1 MTLSFT
7 RWLPVYAAVTAPCLG
22 GRMYKRAIPAA
33 FLLATG
39 SMGAQAADTAAH
51 GFLEDSK
58 ASLSMRT
65 LYFNSDNRDGAADPS
80 KTEETAQGFV
90 LRYESGFT
98 QGTVGFG
105 VDAQALLG
113 VTLDSGA
120 GRHVGS
126 GMIPSDGDGAA
137 DSWSSFGPTAK
148 MRVAKTEFRYGTLL
162 PKLPILIANDARV
175 LPQSF
180 TGAQVTSSDIDG
192 LTLTSGVLE
201 HAVGRASTDRT
212 GLSVAGS
219 TRESNKFYYGGGD
232 YTITKELK
240 GQYYFAQL
248 EDFYNQHF
256 FGLIHTLPIDS
267 QSSLTTDL
275 RYFRTTSTGANSSA
289 AGRAQG
295 YRVSGYTDDNNG
307 EIDNS
312 TWAAMVTYTH
322 GGHAVTLGHQQVGDG
337 SNFVQPN
344 QGSLVDK
351 GAGGGSVYLPTDR
364 MIQNF
369 SRAGEQTNFGQYSYD
384 FAPLG
389 VPGLKA
395 SIVYLKGTDI
405 KAWNADDQSE
415 WERDMTL
422 DYVIQS
428 GMLKGLGFT
437 VRNAT
442 TNTDAGRNVDQNRF
456 IINYTLSLL

>member
-1 MTLSFT
+1 MF
-7 RWLPVYAAVTAPCLG
+7 
-22 GRMYKRAIPAA
+22 KRAIPTAV
-33 FLLATG
+33 LLAT
-39 SMGAQAADTAAH
+39 SSVCAQAADSAAH

-80 KTEETAQGFV
+80 KTEESAQGFV

-98 QGTVGFG
+98 QGTLGFG
-105 VDAQALLG
+105 LDAQALLG
-113 VTLDSGA
+113 ITLDSGA

-137 DSWSSFGPTAK
+137 DAWSSFGPTAK
-148 MRVAKTEFRYGTLL
+148 MRLGRTEFRYGTLL
-162 PKLPILIANDARV
+162 PKLPILLANDARV

-180 TGAQVTSSDIDG
+180 TGAQVTSNDIDG

-219 TRESNKFYYGGGD
+219 TQDSNKFYYAGAD
-232 YTITKELK
+232 YSLTKNLRT
-240 GQYYFAQL
+240 QYYFAQL
-248 EDFYNQHF
+248 EDFYNQNF
-256 FGLIHTLPIDS
+256 LGLTHTLPIDGA
-267 QSSLTTDL
+267 SSLTTDL
-275 RYFRTTSTGANSSA
+275 RYFRTTSSGANNSVS
-289 AGRAQG
+289 GRAQG
-295 YRVSGYTDDNNG
+295 YRVSGYTDDNDG

-312 TWAAMVTYTH
+312 TWVAMVTYTH
-322 GGHAVTLGHQQVGDG
+322 GGHAVSVGHQQVGDG

-351 GAGGGSVYLPTDR
+351 GAGGGSVYLPTDK

-369 SRAGEQTNFGQYSYD
+369 ARAGEQTNFGQYTYD
-384 FAPLG
+384 FAPMG

-395 SIVYLKGTDI
+395 TIAYLKGTDI
-405 KAWNADDQSE
+405 KAQNASDQSE

-422 DYVIQS
+422 DYVLQS
-428 GMLKGLGFT
+428 GTFKGVGFSL
-437 VRNAT
+437 RNAT
-442 TNTDAGRNVDQNRF
+442 SNTDAGRNVDQTRF

>member
-1 MTLSFT
+1 MFKRTI
-7 RWLPVYAAVTAPCLG
+7 PTA
-22 GRMYKRAIPAA
+22 I
-33 FLLATG
+33 LLAAG
-39 SMGAQAADTAAH
+39 SMSAEAADGAH

-58 ASLSMRT
+58 ATLSMRT

-105 VDAQALLG
+105 LDAQALLG
-113 VTLDSGA
+113 VTLDSGR

-126 GMIPSDGDGAA
+126 GMIPSDGDDAA

-148 MRVAKTEFRYGTLL
+148 MRIAKTELRYGTLL
-162 PKLPILIANDARV
+162 PKLPILISNDARV

-180 TGAQVTSSDIDG
+180 TGTQVTSKDIDG
-192 LTLTSGVLE
+192 LTLTGGLLE
-201 HAVGRASTDRT
+201 QAVGRASTDRT
-212 GLSVAGS
+212 GLSVAGA
-219 TRESNKFYYGGGD
+219 TRDSNKFYFAGGD
-232 YTITKELK
+232 YEITKTLK
-240 GQYYFAQL
+240 AQYYFAQL
-248 EDFYNQHF
+248 EDFYNQNF
-256 FGLIHTLPIDS
+256 VGLTHLLPIDS
-267 QSSLTTDL
+267 ASSITTDL
-275 RYFRTTSTGANSSA
+275 RYFRTTSSGANSSA

-295 YRVSGYTDDNNG
+295 YRASGYTEDNNG

-312 TWAAMVTYTH
+312 TWAAMITYAN
-322 GGHAVTLGHQQVGDG
+322 GGHAVTLGHQRVGDG

-344 QGSLVDK
+344 QGSLPDK

-364 MIQNF
+364 MIQSF
-369 SRAGEQTNFGQYSYD
+369 TRAGEQTHFGQYTYD
-384 FAPLG
+384 FAALG

-405 KAWNADDQSE
+405 KVQNGSDQSE

-422 DYVIQS
+422 DYVVQS
-428 GMLKGLGFT
+428 GTFKNVGFSL
-437 VRNAT
+437 RNGQS
-442 TNTDAGRNVDQNRF
+442 NTDAGRDVDQSRF
-456 IINYTLSLL
+456 IINYSIPLL

>member
-1 MTLSFT
+1 MLKT
-7 RWLPVYAAVTAPCLG
+7 
-22 GRMYKRAIPAA
+22 AIPTAV
-33 FLLATG
+33 LLATG
-39 SMGAQAADTAAH
+39 SFCAHAADH

-98 QGTVGFG
+98 QGPVGFG

-113 VTLDSGA
+113 ITLDSGA

-126 GMIPSDGDGAA
+126 GMIPSDGDGAV
-137 DSWSSFGPTAK
+137 DTWSSFGPTAK
-148 MRVAKTEFRYGTLL
+148 MRLGKSEFRYGTLL
-162 PKLPILIANDARV
+162 PKLPILLANDARL

-180 TGAQVTSSDIDG
+180 TGAQITSNDIDD

-219 TRESNKFYYGGGD
+219 TRDSNKFYYAGAD
-232 YTITKELK
+232 YNLSKALK
-240 GQYYFAQL
+240 AQYYFAQL
-248 EDFYNQHF
+248 EDFYNQNF
-256 FGLIHTLPIDS
+256 LGLTHSLAIDDAS
-267 QSSLTTDL
+267 TLTTDL
-275 RYFRTTSTGANSSA
+275 RYFRTTSSGANSSA
-289 AGRAQG
+289 SGRAQG
-295 YRVSGYTDDNNG
+295 YRTSGYTNGNDG

-312 TWAAMVTYTH
+312 TWAAMVTYTR
-322 GGHAVTLGHQQVGDG
+322 GGHAVSLGHQRVGDG

-351 GAGGGSVYLPTDR
+351 GAGGGSVYLPTDK

-369 SRAGEQTNFGQYSYD
+369 ARAGEQTNFAQYSYD

-395 SIVYLKGTDI
+395 SIVYLKGTEI
-405 KAWNADDQSE
+405 KAQNAGDQSE

-422 DYVIQS
+422 DYVLQS
-428 GMLKGLGFT
+428 GTFKGLGFT
-437 VRNAT
+437 LRNASS
-442 TNTDAGRNVDQNRF
+442 NTEAGRDVDQNRV

>member
-1 MTLSFT
+1 MF
-7 RWLPVYAAVTAPCLG
+7 
-22 GRMYKRAIPAA
+22 KRALPTAV
-33 FLLATG
+33 LLAT
-39 SMGAQAADTAAH
+39 SSLCAQAADTAGH

-65 LYFNSDNRDGAADPS
+65 LYFNSDNRDGTADPS
-80 KTEETAQGFV
+80 KTEEAAQGFV

-98 QGTVGFG
+98 QGAVGFG
-105 VDAQALLG
+105 LDAQALLG
-113 VTLDSGA
+113 ITLDSGA

-126 GMIPSDGDGAA
+126 GMIPSDGDDAA
-137 DSWSSFGPTAK
+137 DAWSSFGPTAK
-148 MRVAKTEFRYGTLL
+148 MRLARTEFRYGTLL
-162 PKLPILIANDARV
+162 PKLPILLANDARV

-180 TGAQVTSSDIDG
+180 TGAQVTSNDIEG

-219 TRESNKFYYGGGD
+219 TRESNKFYYAGGD
-232 YTITKELK
+232 YNLTRNLK
-240 GQYYFAQL
+240 SQYYFAQL
-248 EDFYNQHF
+248 EDFYNQSF
-256 FGLIHTLPIDS
+256 LGLTHILPIDS
-267 QSSLTTDL
+267 ASSLTTDL
-275 RYFRTTSTGANSSA
+275 RYFRTTSSGANSSA
-289 AGRAQG
+289 SSRAQG
-295 YRVSGYTDDNNG
+295 YRVSGYTDDNDG

-312 TWAAMVTYTH
+312 TWSAMVTYTH
-322 GGHAVTLGHQQVGDG
+322 GGHAVSVGHQRVSDG

-351 GAGGGSVYLPTDR
+351 GAGGGSVYLPTDK

-369 SRAGEQTNFGQYSYD
+369 ARAGEQTNFGQYTYD
-384 FAPLG
+384 FAPMG

-405 KAWNADDQSE
+405 KAQNVSDKSE

-422 DYVIQS
+422 DYVLQS
-428 GMLKGLGFT
+428 GTFKGVGFT
-437 VRNAT
+437 LRNAKS
-442 TNTDAGRNVDQNRF
+442 NTDAGRNVDQSRF
-456 IINYTLSLL
+456 IIHYTLSLL

>member
-1 MTLSFT
+1 MF
-7 RWLPVYAAVTAPCLG
+7 
-22 GRMYKRAIPAA
+22 KRAIPTAI
-33 FLLATG
+33 LLAAG
-39 SMGAQAADTAAH
+39 SMSAEAADGAH

-58 ASLSMRT
+58 ATLSMRT

-105 VDAQALLG
+105 LDAQALLG
-113 VTLDSGA
+113 VTLDSGR

-126 GMIPSDGDGAA
+126 GMIPSDGDDAA

-148 MRVAKTEFRYGTLL
+148 MRIAKTELRYGTLL
-162 PKLPILIANDARV
+162 PKLPILISNDARV

-180 TGAQVTSSDIDG
+180 TGTQVTSKDIDG
-192 LTLTSGVLE
+192 LTLTGGLLE
-201 HAVGRASTDRT
+201 QAVGRASTDRT
-212 GLSVAGS
+212 GLSVAGA
-219 TRESNKFYYGGGD
+219 TRDSNKFYFAGGD
-232 YTITKELK
+232 YELSK
-240 GQYYFAQL
+240 TLKAQYYFAQL
-248 EDFYNQHF
+248 EDFYSQNF
-256 FGLIHTLPIDS
+256 VGLTHLLPIDS
-267 QSSLTTDL
+267 ASSITTDL
-275 RYFRTTSTGANSSA
+275 RYFRTTSSGANSSA

-295 YRVSGYTDDNNG
+295 YRASGYTEDNNG

-312 TWAAMVTYTH
+312 TWAAMITYAN
-322 GGHAVTLGHQQVGDG
+322 GGHAVTLGHQRVGDG

-344 QGSLVDK
+344 QGSLPDK

-364 MIQNF
+364 MIQSF
-369 SRAGEQTNFGQYSYD
+369 TRAGEQTHFGQYTYD
-384 FAPLG
+384 FAALG

-405 KAWNADDQSE
+405 KVQNGSDQSE

-422 DYVIQS
+422 DYVVQS
-428 GMLKGLGFT
+428 GTFKNVGFSL
-437 VRNAT
+437 RNGQS
-442 TNTDAGRNVDQNRF
+442 NTDAGRDVDQSRF
-456 IINYTLSLL
+456 IINYSIPLL

>member
-1 MTLSFT
+1 MFK
-7 RWLPVYAAVTAPCLG
+7 C
-22 GRMYKRAIPAA
+22 AIPTAV
-33 FLLATG
+33 LLAT
-39 SMGAQAADTAAH
+39 SSVCAQAADSAAH

-80 KTEETAQGFV
+80 KTEESAQGFV

-98 QGTVGFG
+98 QGTLGFG
-105 VDAQALLG
+105 LDAQALLG
-113 VTLDSGA
+113 ITLDSGA

-137 DSWSSFGPTAK
+137 DAWSSFGPTAK
-148 MRVAKTEFRYGTLL
+148 MRLGRTEFRYGTLL
-162 PKLPILIANDARV
+162 PKLPILLANDARV

-180 TGAQVTSSDIDG
+180 TGAQVTSNDIDG
-192 LTLTSGVLE
+192 LTLSSGVLE

-219 TRESNKFYYGGGD
+219 RQDSNKFYYAGAD
-232 YTITKELK
+232 YSLTKNLRT
-240 GQYYFAQL
+240 QYYFAQL
-248 EDFYNQHF
+248 EDFYNQNF
-256 FGLIHTLPIDS
+256 LGLTHTLPIDS
-267 QSSLTTDL
+267 ASSLTTDL
-275 RYFRTTSTGANSSA
+275 RYFRTTSSGANNSA
-289 AGRAQG
+289 SGRAQG
-295 YRVSGYTDDNNG
+295 YRVSGYTDDNDG

-312 TWAAMVTYTH
+312 TWVAMVTYTH
-322 GGHAVTLGHQQVGDG
+322 GGHAVSVGHQQVGDG

-351 GAGGGSVYLPTDR
+351 GAGGGSVYLPTDK

-369 SRAGEQTNFGQYSYD
+369 ARAGEQTNFGQYTYD
-384 FAPLG
+384 FAPMG

-395 SIVYLKGTDI
+395 TIAYLKGTDI
-405 KAWNADDQSE
+405 KAQNASDQSE

-422 DYVIQS
+422 DYVLQS
-428 GMLKGLGFT
+428 GTFKGVGFSL
-437 VRNAT
+437 RNAT
-442 TNTDAGRNVDQNRF
+442 SNTDAGRNVDQTRF

>member
-1 MTLSFT
+1 ML
-7 RWLPVYAAVTAPCLG
+7 
-22 GRMYKRAIPAA
+22 KRAIPTAL
-33 FLLATG
+33 LLATG
-39 SMGAQAADTAAH
+39 SMCVQAADTATQ

-65 LYFNSDNRDGAADPS
+65 VYFNGDNRDGAAAPS

-105 VDAQALLG
+105 IDAQALLG
-113 VTLDSGA
+113 ITLDSGA
-120 GRHVGS
+120 GRHLGS
-126 GMIPSDGDGAA
+126 GMIPSDGDSAA
-137 DSWSSFGPTAK
+137 SSWSSFGPTAK
-148 MRVAKTEFRYGTLL
+148 MRISKTELRYGTLL
-162 PKLPILIANDARV
+162 PKLPILLSNDARL

-180 TGAQVTSSDIDG
+180 TGAQITSNDIDG

-201 HAVGRASTDRT
+201 HAIGRASTDRT
-212 GLSVAGS
+212 GLSVPGA
-219 TRESNKFYYGGGD
+219 TQDSNKFYFAGGD
-232 YTITKELK
+232 YNVTKDLK
-240 GQYYFAQL
+240 AQYYFAQL
-248 EDFYNQHF
+248 EDFYNQNF
-256 FGLIHTLPIDS
+256 FGLTHVLPINGN
-267 QSSLTTDL
+267 SSFTTDL

-295 YRVSGYTDDNNG
+295 YQVSGYTKDNNG
-307 EIDNS
+307 EIDNNS
-312 TWAAMVTYTH
+312 WVAMITYANS
-322 GGHAVTLGHQQVGDG
+322 GHAVSLGHQRVGDG

-351 GAGGGSVYLPTDR
+351 GAGGGGIYLPTDR

-369 SRAGEQTNFGQYSYD
+369 ARAGEQTHFGQYSYD

-405 KAWNADDQSE
+405 KAQNAHDQSE

-422 DYVIQS
+422 DYVLQS
-428 GMLKGLGFT
+428 GSLKGLAFSL
-437 VRNAT
+437 RNGKS
-442 TNTDAGRNVDQNRF
+442 NTDAGRNVEQNRV

>member
-1 MTLSFT
+1 ML
-7 RWLPVYAAVTAPCLG
+7 
-22 GRMYKRAIPAA
+22 KRAIPTAL
-33 FLLATG
+33 LLATG
-39 SMGAQAADTAAH
+39 SMCVQAADTATQ

-65 LYFNSDNRDGAADPS
+65 VYFNGDNRDGAAAPS

-105 VDAQALLG
+105 IDAQALLG
-113 VTLDSGA
+113 ITLDSGA
-120 GRHVGS
+120 GRHLGS
-126 GMIPSDGDGAA
+126 GMIPSDGDSAA
-137 DSWSSFGPTAK
+137 SSWSSFGPTAK
-148 MRVAKTEFRYGTLL
+148 MRISKTELRYGTLL
-162 PKLPILIANDARV
+162 PKLPILLSNDARL

-180 TGAQVTSSDIDG
+180 TGAQITSNDIDG

-201 HAVGRASTDRT
+201 HAIGRASTDRT
-212 GLSVAGS
+212 GLSVPGA
-219 TRESNKFYYGGGD
+219 TQDSNKFYFAGGD
-232 YTITKELK
+232 YNVTKDLK
-240 GQYYFAQL
+240 AQYYFAQL
-248 EDFYNQHF
+248 EDFYNQNF
-256 FGLIHTLPIDS
+256 FGLTHVLPINGN
-267 QSSLTTDL
+267 SSFTTDL

-295 YRVSGYTDDNNG
+295 YQVSGYTKDNNG
-307 EIDNS
+307 EIDNN
-312 TWAAMVTYTH
+312 TWVAMITYANS
-322 GGHAVTLGHQQVGDG
+322 GHAVSLGHQRVGDG

-351 GAGGGSVYLPTDR
+351 GAGGGGIYLPTDR

-369 SRAGEQTNFGQYSYD
+369 ARAGEQTHFGQYSYD

-405 KAWNADDQSE
+405 KAQNAHDQSE

-422 DYVIQS
+422 DYVLQS
-428 GMLKGLGFT
+428 GSLKGLAFSL
-437 VRNAT
+437 RNGKS
-442 TNTDAGRNVDQNRF
+442 NTDAGRNVEQNRV

>member
-1 MTLSFT
+1 MFN
-7 RWLPVYAAVTAPCLG
+7 
-22 GRMYKRAIPAA
+22 RAIPTAI
-33 FLLATG
+33 LLASG
-39 SMGAQAADTAAH
+39 SICAQAADAGAH

-58 ASLSMRT
+58 ATLSMRT
-65 LYFNSDNRDGAADPS
+65 LYFNSDNRDGTAAPS

-105 VDAQALLG
+105 LDAQALLG
-113 VTLDSGA
+113 ITLDSGA

-137 DSWSSFGPTAK
+137 ESWSSFGPTAK
-148 MRVAKTEFRYGTLL
+148 MRIAKTELRYGTLL
-162 PKLPILIANDARV
+162 PKLPILLANDARV

-180 TGAQVTSSDIDG
+180 TGTQVTSRDIDG
-192 LTLTSGVLE
+192 LTLTGGLLE
-201 HAVGRASTDRT
+201 QAVGRASTDRT

-219 TRESNKFYYGGGD
+219 TQDSNKFYFAGGD
-232 YTITKELK
+232 YEVSKTLK
-240 GQYYFAQL
+240 AQYYFAQL
-248 EDFYNQHF
+248 EDFYNQNF
-256 FGLIHTLPIDS
+256 FGLTHVLPMEGA
-267 QSSLTTDL
+267 SSLTTDL

-295 YRVSGYTDDNNG
+295 YRVSGYTDGNNG
-307 EIDNS
+307 EIDNN
-312 TWAAMVTYTH
+312 TWSAMVTYAN
-322 GGHAVTLGHQQVGDG
+322 GGHAVTFGHQRVSDG

-369 SRAGEQTNFGQYSYD
+369 ARAGEQTTFGQYSYD

-389 VPGLKA
+389 IPGLKA
-395 SIVYLKGTDI
+395 TVVYLKGTGI
-405 KAWNADDQSE
+405 KAQNASDQSE

-428 GMLKGLGFT
+428 GTFKNVGFSL
-437 VRNAT
+437 RNGQS
-442 TNTDAGRNVDQNRF
+442 NTDAGRDVDQSRF

>member
-1 MTLSFT
+1 ML
-7 RWLPVYAAVTAPCLG
+7 
-22 GRMYKRAIPAA
+22 KRAIPTAL
-33 FLLATG
+33 LLATG
-39 SMGAQAADTAAH
+39 SMCVQAADTATQ

-65 LYFNSDNRDGAADPS
+65 VYFNGDNRDGAAAPS

-105 VDAQALLG
+105 IDAQALLG
-113 VTLDSGA
+113 ITLDSGA
-120 GRHVGS
+120 GRHLGS
-126 GMIPSDGDGAA
+126 GMIPSDGDSAA
-137 DSWSSFGPTAK
+137 SSWSSFGPTAK
-148 MRVAKTEFRYGTLL
+148 MRISKTELRYGTLL
-162 PKLPILIANDARV
+162 PKLPILLSNDARL

-180 TGAQVTSSDIDG
+180 TGAQITSNDIDG

-201 HAVGRASTDRT
+201 HAIGRASTDRT
-212 GLSVAGS
+212 GLSVPGA
-219 TRESNKFYYGGGD
+219 TQDSNKFYFAGGD
-232 YTITKELK
+232 YNVTKDLK
-240 GQYYFAQL
+240 AQYYFAQL
-248 EDFYNQHF
+248 EDFYNQNF
-256 FGLIHTLPIDS
+256 FGLTHVLPINS
-267 QSSLTTDL
+267 KSSFTTDL

-295 YRVSGYTDDNNG
+295 YQVSGYTKDNNG
-307 EIDNS
+307 EIDNNS
-312 TWAAMVTYTH
+312 WVAMITYANS
-322 GGHAVTLGHQQVGDG
+322 GHAVSLGHQRVGDG

-351 GAGGGSVYLPTDR
+351 GAGGGGIYLPTDR

-369 SRAGEQTNFGQYSYD
+369 ARAGEQTHFGQYSYD

-389 VPGLKA
+389 VPGLRA

-405 KAWNADDQSE
+405 KAQNAHDQSE

-422 DYVIQS
+422 DYVLQS
-428 GMLKGLGFT
+428 GSLKGLAFSL
-437 VRNAT
+437 RNGKS
-442 TNTDAGRNVDQNRF
+442 NTDAGRNVEQNRV

>member
-1 MTLSFT
+1 MFN
-7 RWLPVYAAVTAPCLG
+7 
-22 GRMYKRAIPAA
+22 RAIPTAI
-33 FLLATG
+33 LMAT
-39 SMGAQAADTAAH
+39 SSLCAQAADSH

-58 ASLSMRT
+58 ATLSMRT

-105 VDAQALLG
+105 LDAQALLG
-113 VTLDSGA
+113 VTLDSGR

-126 GMIPSDGDGAA
+126 GMIPSDGDDAA

-148 MRVAKTEFRYGTLL
+148 MRLGKTELRYGTLL
-162 PKLPILIANDARV
+162 PKLPILISNDARV

-180 TGAQVTSSDIDG
+180 TGTQITSKDIDG
-192 LTLTSGVLE
+192 LTLTSGLLE
-201 HAVGRASTDRT
+201 QAVGRASTDRT
-212 GLSVAGS
+212 GLSVAGA
-219 TRESNKFYYGGGD
+219 TRDSNKFYFAGGD
-232 YTITKELK
+232 YEVTKTLK
-240 GQYYFAQL
+240 AQYYFAQL
-248 EDFYNQHF
+248 EDFYNQNF
-256 FGLIHTLPIDS
+256 FGLTHLLPIDS
-267 QSSLTTDL
+267 ASSITTDL

-295 YRVSGYTDDNNG
+295 YRASGYTEDNNG
-307 EIDNS
+307 EIDNN
-312 TWAAMVTYTH
+312 TWAAMITYAN
-322 GGHAVTLGHQQVGDG
+322 GGHAVTLGYQEVGDG

-344 QGSLVDK
+344 QGSLPDK

-364 MIQNF
+364 MIQSF
-369 SRAGEQTNFGQYSYD
+369 TRAGEQTRFGQYTYD
-384 FAPLG
+384 FAALG

-405 KAWNADDQSE
+405 KVQNAGDQSE

-428 GMLKGLGFT
+428 GTFKNVGFSL
-437 VRNAT
+437 RNGQS
-442 TNTDAGRNVDQNRF
+442 NTDAGRDVDQSRF
-456 IINYTLSLL
+456 IINYAIPLL